1 MQYCLLY
8 VFFVLTFTQLLRYAL
23 IRGSGVFVVSAVNYV
38 AAAVLAAA
46 LLAGLWGQV
55 PSSGRWLGAGMGAT
69 TGVLYFLNL
78 LVMLVAYRQV
88 GVGITAALAGMGIVI
103 PVLVSWYA
111 WGEPMT
117 AARWAAVAMLL
128 PAVVLMR
135 PHAKARRPLSL
146 KGDVVLLL
154 VFLIPGTVGTIHKSV
169 SVYIPQTAHPVY
181 QSVLYQSALFG
192 AAAVVSV
199 GYVWARRLE
208 YDRNSVALGSILGT
222 ANVLATFFVL
232 LALGSM
238 RAVVLYPTSSSLMIG
253 GSVVVSWILWG
264 ERVTVRQV
272 AGLCLA
278 VGVVV
283 LCNV

>member
-8 VFFVLTFTQLLRYAL
+8 VLFLIVFTQLLRYAL

-38 AAAVLAAA
+38 AAALLAAG

-55 PSSGRWLGAGMGAT
+55 PASGRWLGAALGTT

-78 LVMLVAYRQV
+78 LVMLVAYRLV
-88 GVGITAALAGMGIVI
+88 GVGITSALAGMGIVI

-111 WGEPMT
+111 WDEPMT
-117 AARWAAVAMLL
+117 VARWVAVALL
-128 PAVVLMR
+128 PPAVVLMR
-135 PHAKARRPLSL
+135 PHTKARRPLSL

-154 VFLIPGTVGTIHKSV
+154 AFVLPGTVGTIHKSV
-169 SVYIPQTAHPVY
+169 SVYIPQAAHPLY
-181 QSVLYQSALFG
+181 QSVLYQSALFA

-208 YDRNSVALGSILGT
+208 YDRNSVTLGSILGVS
-222 ANVLATFFVL
+222 NVLATLFVL

-238 RAVVLYPTSSSLMIG
+238 RAVILYPTSSSLMIG
-253 GSVVVSWILWG
+253 CSVVVSWILWG
-264 ERVTVRQV
+264 ERVTARQV

-278 VGVVV
+278 VGVVI
-283 LCNV
+283 LCNI